1 MNLERGEIA
10 SDIYLLLRTLLTGD
24 FASDTSNNL
33 LMSWL
38 IRADEIILQILEDDR
53 TPIMDLAL
61 AQGMYTRKELESGSN
76 INKLHIG
83 TMRGFNL
90 IELARYPDFIK
101 PITESSSQNLIEL
114 AWTMNKSVGGIKLL
128 RMYLLMQRR

>member
-1 MNLERGEIA
+1 
-10 SDIYLLLRTLLTGD
+10 
-24 FASDTSNNL
+24 
-33 LMSWL
+33 
-38 IRADEIILQILEDDR
+38 
-53 TPIMDLAL
+53 MDLAL

-114 AWTMNKSVGGIKLL
+114 VDNEQVGWWYKN
-128 RMYLLMQRR
+128 Y